1 MARTAADL
9 PPVDF
14 EFREE
19 FTVTLPAHQWQLLLR
34 GSFDAMLAEAG
45 KNGDGLAQAYHE
57 IAMEYKRAKASR
69 RG

>member
-1 MARTAADL
+1 M
-9 PPVDF
+9 DF

-34 GSFDAMLAEAG
+34 ASFDAMLAEAG
-45 KNGDGLAQAYHE
+45 RNADGTAQAYHE
-57 IAMEYKRAKASR
+57 IAMEYRRAKAMSR